1 MKKFIE
7 NEQLPAEDKML
18 FEVMEQGKMT
28 ENEARFFKEM
38 KHKELCEFPV
48 TVFDTLLSEYDN
60 EEGLYFV
67 KCYYSEY
74 LIGRNSPDFKAKLD
88 FVPSC
93 LKEALDADLF
103 QLLNRHVSLL
113 EWLRNRD
120 FKGVRYDYEWE
131 E

>member
-1 MKKFIE
+1 MNKFIK
-7 NEQLPAEDKML
+7 NEQLPEEDRVL
-18 FEVMEQGKMT
+18 FEVMEEKSMT
-28 ENEARFFKEM
+28 ENEACFFREM

-74 LIGRNSPDFKAKLD
+74 LIGRNSTDFKAKLD
-88 FVPSC
+88 FVPTC
-93 LKEALDADLF
+93 LKEALDMDLF

-113 EWLRNRD
+113 EWLRSRD
-120 FKGVRYDYEWE
+120 FNGVRYDYEWE